1 LKDKIEKRRIKKRKK
16 KRGIKNIEKEM
27 KKKEK
32 KLCFFTVHMN
42 SEEGGCTLKFLE

>member
-1 LKDKIEKRRIKKRKK
+1 
-16 KRGIKNIEKEM
+16 M
-27 KKKEK
+27 KKKKKK